1 MTHPHPTVVQSAAA
15 EISRR
20 LASAARQGGQ
30 ARIVTIDGRAGTGKT
45 TLAEALAVLTDATV
59 IHLDDLY
66 DGWAGLAAGIDQAAT
81 IVGGAATGSSVAYRR
96 YNWTLGRYDDAL
108 LVEVGDV
115 LIVEG
120 VGAGAE
126 QLRPR
131 VDLAVWL
138 ESPADLR
145 RQRALQRGGEDF
157 ATHWDDWATLEELYI
172 KENKPDHYADLRY
185 DFAAN

>member
-1 MTHPHPTVVQSAAA
+1 MTHPHPTVVQSAATA
-15 EISRR
+15 IWRR
-20 LASAARQGGQ
+20 LATVAQTTGQ

-45 TLAEALAVLTDATV
+45 TLAEAVAELTDATV

-66 DGWAGLAAGIDQAAT
+66 DGWAGLAAGIAQAAT
-81 IVGGAATGSSVAYRR
+81 IVDAATTQSSVAYRP
-96 YNWTLGRYDDAL
+96 YNWMLGRYEEAVVIEL
-108 LVEVGDV
+108 GDV

-131 VDLAVWL
+131 VGLAVWL

-157 ATHWDDWATLEELYI
+157 ASHWDDWATLEERYI
-172 KENKPDHYADLRY
+172 NENRPDHYADLRY
-185 DFAAN
+185 DFATN